1 MPDKNASLEAIIAEI
16 RQQSEAEVESI
27 RQAAAREQAQITQ
40 RARTESKKIQDGI
53 IDKARH
59 NAEQI
64 RKRSAAQTHLEIK
77 KSSLQSRLLIGIEI
91 RQQFE
96 NKLLVLRL
104 SPEYAQLLKEL
115 IAEGIVGLG
124 TDKILLSAGDR
135 ERTILSNEFLG
146 AIEASSNPPVKLR
159 LEPKDLNEPGVLL
172 YSADKRRRFD
182 NRLTRYSE
190 RLFEKYQWQIMQK
203 FSENNL
209 MR

>member
-115 IAEGIVGLG
+115 IAEGIIGLG

-190 RLFEKYQWQIMQK
+190 
-203 FSENNL
+203 
-209 MR
+209 